1 MIYNRTKGFTLIEL
15 LVSITII
22 GILIT
27 IVTVAVLPIQK
38 KSRDSRRK
46 ADLNL
51 LISGL
56 SLFNSDY
63 KVYPNPTFYL
73 GSFNN
78 SNKAKNSNYGL
89 AADIVSCNGA
99 QTGATATF
107 MDLNG
112 NTIAQPG
119 SPTIN
124 ELDTKGI
131 KLAPGFIAVNNFL
144 ACLKYMDRLVQ
155 DPLFVGND
163 RYQYR
168 ISYDYSEFLVGAK
181 LENQND
187 QSGKLSLFS
196 DGATYS
202 SKWFFDGNGAN
213 ARNLDDDTDVSGE
226 YFSYTANNGTLTDG
240 RYFYQC
246 TVDGLG
252 ASIDE
257 DKRPDFPPL
266 INNGSGWTANIGA
279 TATACQ
285 NNIDANTVSRISN

>member
-1 MIYNRTKGFTLIEL
+1 MIYNRAKGFTLIEL

-187 QSGKLSLFS
+187 QSGKTSLFS
-196 DGATYS
+196 GGATYL
-202 SKWFFDGNGAN
+202 SKWFFDGNGVN
-213 ARNLDDDTDVSGE
+213 ARNLDDDTDVSSSE
-226 YFSYTANNGTLTDG
+226 FYTLVNGKQEDDG
-240 RYFYQC
+240 SYFYQC
-246 TVDGLG
+246 TKTGENID
-252 ASIDE
+252 IDE
-257 DKRPDFPPL
+257 DKRPDFAPL
-266 INNGSGWTANIGA
+266 INNGSGWLANKG
-279 TATACQ
+279 TTPTTCLDGV
-285 NNIDANTVSRISN
+285 DANTVSRSSY

>member
-89 AADIVSCNGA
+89 ATDIVSCNGA
-99 QTGATATF
+99 STGATASFT
-107 MDLNG
+107 DPV
-112 NTIAQPG
+112 TAT
-119 SPTIN
+119 PTVN
-124 ELDTKGI
+124 DLDTTAIRLKD
-131 KLAPGFIAVNNFL
+131 GFQSVNNFL
-144 ACLKYMDRLVQ
+144 VCLKYMDRIVQ
-155 DPLFVGND
+155 DPLFVGVD
-163 RYQYR
+163 RYQFR

-196 DGATYS
+196 DGAAYS

-213 ARNLDDDTDVSGE
+213 ARNLDDDTDTDILRGG
-226 YFSYTANNGTLTDG
+226 YFTFSSNEGSQIDG

-246 TVDGLG
+246 TVDGL
-252 ASIDE
+252 SSPIDE
-257 DKRPDFPPL
+257 DKRPDFAPL
-266 INNGSGWTANIGA
+266 VNNGSGWTANIGA

-285 NNIDANTVSRISN
+285 NNIDANTVSRNSY